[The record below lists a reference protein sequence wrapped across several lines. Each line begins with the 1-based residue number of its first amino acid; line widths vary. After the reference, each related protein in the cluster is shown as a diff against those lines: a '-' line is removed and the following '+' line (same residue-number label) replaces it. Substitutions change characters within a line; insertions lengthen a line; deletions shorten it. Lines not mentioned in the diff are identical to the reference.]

1 MTLPLP
7 PRPKLG
13 RRERWL
19 LVATVVVVGEGV
31 LAKFGLAAS
40 ETSLMF
46 LVSTIAGF
54 IGAETYRPSGTSGI
68 GSSTP
73 PTPTPE

>member
-1 MTLPLP
+1 MTLPLT

-54 IGAETYRPSGTSGI
+54 IGAETYRPSGM

>member
-31 LAKFGLAAS
+31 LGKFGLAAS
-40 ETSLMF
+40 ENVLLILLGAIISF
-46 LVSTIAGF
+46 V
-54 IGAETYRPSGTSGI
+54 GAETYRPSGM

-73 PTPTPE
+73 TTPTPE